1 MNIKLV
7 HFIIPCIDSNIARNF
22 YKRVFGLTSRKNKD
36 KIITVKVNENLK
48 FELRETEEYTNNHY
62 TFEVDQDLFN
72 TIITNIKKEELFFG
86 NDINQIQNKKIKE
99 TSSKSEIF
107 LIDPNSHLLQ
117 IYSKKVI

>member
-7 HFIIPCIDSNIARNF
+7 HFIIPCIDSYIARNF
-22 YKRVFGLTSRKNKD
+22 YKRIFGFTSRKNKD
-36 KIITVKVNENLK
+36 KTITVKVNENLK
-48 FELRETEEYTNNHY
+48 FELRETQEYTNNHY

-99 TSSKSEIF
+99 NSSKSEIF
-107 LIDPNSHLLQ
+107 FIDPNSHLFQ
-117 IYSKKVI
+117 IYSKK